1 MFNIGELTIYSALG
15 ICRIED
21 ICEKTFNG
29 ETKSYYVL
37 HPLQNPTLTINA
49 PVGSDKLRMYKM
61 MSKEEAQEILES
73 FAEPGIE
80 WIDKVNGRDHEY
92 TKIIN
97 SGDRKEIAKV
107 GNTLIR
113 KKLELQAIGKKQN
126 EYDRK
131 LLAQIESV
139 LFVEMALTLEV
150 DLNQMYDKVKNY
162 IMDYSAAL
170 I

>member
-29 ETKSYYVL
+29 ETKNYYVL
-37 HPLQNPTLTINA
+37 HPMQNPTLTINA
-49 PVGSDKLRMYKM
+49 PVGSDKLKMYKM
-61 MSKEEAQEILES
+61 MEKEEAQEILES
-73 FAEPGIE
+73 FEGLGVE
-80 WIDKVNGRDHEY
+80 WIDKVNAREHAY
-92 TKIIN
+92 SKIIN

-107 GNTLIR
+107 ANTLIR
-113 KKLELQAIGKKQN
+113 KKLELQALNKKQN

-139 LFVEMALTLEV
+139 LFVEIALTL
-150 DLNQMYDKVKNY
+150 DMNLSRMYVTVEEY
-162 IMDYSAAL
+162 ITKSSAA
-170 I
+170 II